1 MTLIKWMLNTVLII
15 LIKKALK
22 YWIKYYWNWCRNC
35 CIIWLEFSCT
45 LEWKLFRKYGV
56 VKEPIDYTPTLQ
68 VDDFDKF
75 GEYSCFDEER
85 SFEIR
90 KWLTL
95 NRSYTLGCSWWYRY
109 DWEIKD
115 GEVITGLSN
124 FVHTKKS
131 EGIKESGIKDKLIK
145 F

>member
-1 MTLIKWMLNTVLII
+1 MK
-15 LIKKALK
+15 
-22 YWIKYYWNWCRNC
+22 
-35 CIIWLEFSCT
+35 
-45 LEWKLFRKYGV
+45 KLFRKYGV

-75 GEYSCFDEER
+75 ENIVVLKER

-95 NRSYTLGCSWWYRY
+95 NPEVTHWVAV
-109 DWEIKD
+109 DIDMIEKIKD

-124 FVHTKKS
+124 FVHTKEK
-131 EGIKESGIKDKLIK
+131 
-145 F
+145 